1 MARAVLV
8 TALLLIAESALAH
21 PTIFDDSTGAA
32 ETLDSLEAVAER
44 SDGAEKAD
52 ALFHLAQHAELFSP
66 RKSLHYAE
74 ACLELSDEIG
84 YREGVVRGLSAS
96 GKAYAA
102 LGGYDRA
109 LDLYFEALRSLDEN
123 VSAESEAELYRN
135 LGELYVELGIYRK
148 ALRFHLKSYD
158 IENERDDDVAAAR
171 AMMSAAEARMRLGE
185 LYAAKAS
192 IEEALEIFENKHAAA
207 DVARAYRT
215 LGELHLMRGET
226 EQAVDRLRRAV
237 AIDERIDAPG
247 ERSRALVRLGAAY
260 LEMGRPADALDMA
273 NEAIA
278 EANRIENAPQSL
290 AAMRLAADAYEQLG
304 LPAQALEF
312 HKQSAILA
320 DSLADADT
328 RHKLAEFQAIYE
340 NEEKQ
345 NYISRLEADQQ
356 RLYRDF
362 FIALSALFFV
372 LVLVFW
378 NRVRIRKQANRLLAE
393 KNDAIV
399 KINEE
404 LREVNR
410 ELKAL
415 YDRYETLFNGA
426 EDALFLTDRDGVIID
441 CNRSAYER
449 IGYKKSDLVGIN
461 ALELLPKQRTPA
473 VEAARKRLAEEGRV
487 VYLGEHRR
495 RDGSVFPVEMIA
507 TFVTYEGKPAT
518 LTVSRD
524 VTKRVEAERQIR
536 SLTQE
541 LIKAQENER
550 QRVSRDL
557 HDDLAQ
563 TLSTLKIH
571 CATLFDGGACDDKTR
586 ERLDRIATLLTGSI
600 RAVRRMA
607 YQLSSPYLEQLGLDE
622 SLQQYC
628 EETEA
633 GNGLRVEYSSVGL
646 SDVEIPLEAQI
657 NLYRVAQEALNN
669 VRKHAHAKRAE
680 MRVVADEEGLTLSI
694 EDDGVGFDV
703 ERQLNDSIEKRTM
716 GLRSMRERVRL
727 LEGELS
733 ITSKHGGGSTIVV
746 EIPLTEAR
754 NGRDNETAYHN

>member
-8 TALLLIAESALAH
+8 AALLLVAESARPH
-21 PTIFDDSTGAA
+21 PTTYEDASDVV
-32 ETLDSLEAVAER
+32 ETLDSLAALAE
-44 SDGAEKAD
+44 DAEGATKAD
-52 ALFHLAQHAELFSP
+52 LLLHLAQHAELFSP
-66 RKSLHYAE
+66 RLSLQYAE
-74 ACLELSDEIG
+74 ACHELSDEID
-84 YREGVVRGLSAS
+84 YREGVVRGLAAS

-109 LDLYFEALRSLDEN
+109 LDLYFEALRSLDRG
-123 VSAESEAELYRN
+123 VSAKAEAELYRN

-158 IENERDDDVAAAR
+158 LETERDDDLAAAR
-171 AMMSAAEARMRLGE
+171 SMMSAAEARMRLGE
-185 LYAAKAS
+185 LFAAKAS
-192 IEEALEIFENKHAAA
+192 INEALEIFENKHAAA
-207 DVARAYRT
+207 DAARAYRT

-226 EQAVDRLRRAV
+226 EHAVEYLLRAV
-237 AIDERIDAPG
+237 AIDERIDAAA
-247 ERSRALVRLGAAY
+247 ERIRALVNLGAAY
-260 LEMGRPADALDMA
+260 LDMGRPHDALEQA
-273 NEAIA
+273 REAID
-278 EANRIENAPQSL
+278 EANRIENAPQTL
-290 AAMRLAADAYEQLG
+290 AAIRLAADAYEQLG

-312 HKQSAILA
+312 HKQSAALA
-320 DSLADADT
+320 DSLADADM

-378 NRVRIRKQANRLLAE
+378 NRVRIRKQANKMLAE

-426 EDALFLTDRDGVIID
+426 EDAVFLTDREGYIID

-449 IGYKKSDLVGIN
+449 IGYEKSDLVGKN
-461 ALELLPKQRTPA
+461 ALKLLPKQRTPA

-487 VYLGEHRR
+487 VYHGEQQR

-507 TFVTYEGKPAT
+507 TFVTYDGKPAT

-524 VTKRVEAERQIR
+524 VTKRMEAERQIR

-571 CATLFDGGACDDKTR
+571 CATLFDDGACDDQTR
-586 ERLDRIATLLTGSI
+586 ERLDRIASLLTGSI

-628 EETEA
+628 DEIGAE
-633 GNGLRVEYSSVGL
+633 NGLRVEYSSIGL
-646 SDVEIPLEAQI
+646 SDVELPHDAEI
-657 NLYRVAQEALNN
+657 NLYRVAQE
-669 VRKHAHAKRAE
+669 
-680 MRVVADEEGLTLSI
+680 
-694 EDDGVGFDV
+694 
-703 ERQLNDSIEKRTM
+703 
-716 GLRSMRERVRL
+716 
-727 LEGELS
+727 
-733 ITSKHGGGSTIVV
+733 
-746 EIPLTEAR
+746 
-754 NGRDNETAYHN
+754 